1 MQAFREMVR
10 GWLGKTLLALLA
22 IPFVFVGLESYFGSS
37 GDPEVASVNGTAISK
52 SLLDRAVDNQRQQLL
67 ARMGEGATLTPEQ
80 QAELRNRVLDNLIE
94 RELLLGSAEG
104 AGYRVSEQTL
114 QKLIRDTPTFQ
125 ADGKFS
131 PERYAQV
138 LSQIGESPSTF
149 PERARQEILA
159 AQRVGGWL
167 QSAFITSAE
176 LDMLARLD
184 NQQRDVEYVVVP
196 AERFLA
202 TVAVTPAEIDA
213 YYRKEARRFTLP
225 EQVSVAY
232 IQLARDRFVKEAA
245 SSVTEDAIKARYE
258 ERLKALAAGEER
270 QASHILITVSDKV
283 SDAQA
288 KAKADALARQVAEG
302 ADFAALAKANSQDP
316 GSAATGG
323 DLGYAGKGMFVP
335 EFEQALFALKQA
347 GDVSPVIK
355 TPFGYHL
362 IKLTDIRASVAPSL
376 ASLRGELENEVRQ
389 ARADELYGQAVEKVD
404 ALVYEAADLQEPA
417 ASAGAAIQTTPLFT
431 RQGSDGLAGERK
443 VIEAAFSDDVLLEG
457 KNSGGITLADGSTVW
472 LRVAKHEK
480 ERRVPLAEVTEVIT
494 GKLKQDKAVAEA
506 RKLAESMVKTAGK
519 NGLAAAA
526 AAQGLRVA
534 AQAGITRRT
543 EMPSQELLRDIFRAP
558 HPVNGKPQATVVGLG
573 AGGAAVVAVTAVKP
587 GAVFAGNERLST
599 QSMVAE
605 NRGQQELQD
614 MLAWLRAEADV
625 EKTAVS
631 ADQ

>member
-232 IQLARDRFVKEAA
+232 IQLARDRFVNEAA
-245 SSVTEDAIKARYE
+245 SAVTEDAIKARYE

-362 IKLTDIRASVAPSL
+362 IKLTDIRASAAPSL

-404 ALVYEAADLQEPA
+404 AMVYEAADLQEPA

-519 NGLAAAA
+519 DGLAAAA

-534 AQAGITRRT
+534 TQAGITRRT

-631 ADQ
+631 AEQ

>member
-245 SSVTEDAIKARYE
+245 SAVTEDAIKARYE

-362 IKLTDIRASVAPSL
+362 IKLTDIRASAAPSL

-389 ARADELYGQAVEKVD
+389 TRADELYGQAVEKVD

-506 RKLAESMVKTAGK
+506 RKLAETMVKTAGK
-519 NGLAAAA
+519 DGLAAAA

-534 AQAGITRRT
+534 VQAGITRRT

-625 EKTAVS
+625 EKTAIS

>member
-245 SSVTEDAIKARYE
+245 SAVTEDAIKARYE

-362 IKLTDIRASVAPSL
+362 IKLTDIRVSAAPSL

-506 RKLAESMVKTAGK
+506 RKLAETMVKTAGK
-519 NGLAAAA
+519 DGLAAAA

-534 AQAGITRRT
+534 AQVGITRRT

-631 ADQ
+631 AEQ

>member
-22 IPFVFVGLESYFGSS
+22 IPFVFVGLESYYGSS

-362 IKLTDIRASVAPSL
+362 IKLTDIRASAAPSL

-506 RKLAESMVKTAGK
+506 RKLAETMVKTAGK
-519 NGLAAAA
+519 DGMAAAA

-534 AQAGITRRT
+534 AQVGITRRT

-631 ADQ
+631 AEQ

>member
-245 SSVTEDAIKARYE
+245 SAVTEDAIKARYE

-362 IKLTDIRASVAPSL
+362 IKLTDIRTSAAPSL

-506 RKLAESMVKTAGK
+506 RKLAETMVKTAGK
-519 NGLAAAA
+519 DGLAAAA

-631 ADQ
+631 AEQ